1 MNNPLSHFVIL
12 LITTLVLTGGGA
24 SHANAQGK
32 ASDSAATDE
41 VKVLVNN
48 DKVIVTEERLRLGA
62 QSASKARPYR
72 VVRALKGG
80 SIQRIFPDG
89 KKATAQWKTGE
100 VKVFEA
106 TEPYAIRNVGSTEVV
121 FYIVSPK

>member
-24 SHANAQGK
+24 SHANAQRK
-32 ASDSAATDE
+32 ASDSPPTDE